1 MTWLTL
7 LLLFKVG
14 FTAIAASFPL
24 LFFSKEKVASTLG
37 IGLDAIPICRLWG
50 VAVTALLV
58 GYAGGIAPAEAGT
71 FPSGVVIMGI
81 VSNIGHTAALL
92 QTGIWQKAKAATMVY
107 GLIALS
113 LILAML
119 APAAALTHIW

>member
-7 LLLFKVG
+7 LLMFKIA

-24 LFFSKEKVASTLG
+24 LFFSKEKIASTLE
-37 IGLDAIPICRLWG
+37 IGSDAIPVCRLWG

-58 GYAGGIAPAEAGT
+58 GYAGGITQAEAGI

-81 VSNIGHTAALL
+81 VSNIGHTATLL
-92 QTGIWQKAKAATMVY
+92 QTGIWRKTKVATMVY
-107 GLIALS
+107 AAIALA
-113 LILAML
+113 LTLAMM
-119 APAAALTHIW
+119 APTTALTRI